1 MITQEVVH
9 RTIVYRKLQ
18 REVKVIL
25 ETDLSTN
32 TEVEIGFV
40 ITSPETEVCTR
51 THKPVETS
59 NDVPTPVVNTSE
71 VKIAVVTIRIT
82 PAIPTEVQLN
92 AVEVGKATKM
102 KRNFSTPSV
111 STAETETD
119 GVLFAVTLC
128 HSCCAK
134 SENSNQC
141 NDKFFHSLFLCY

>member
-40 ITSPETEVCTR
+40 ITSPETEVCT
-51 THKPVETS
+51 
-59 NDVPTPVVNTSE
+59 TPVVNTSE